1 MRLAQKAATV
11 LALASMVKSPARRK
25 ALTEQA
31 DAGLTFMSMENQ
43 GLAAGSANA
52 VFDSAVSEAM
62 WVLKREGWTEAAIA
76 QRVNEELRNAKVVPT
91 VKGRAH
97 A

>member
-11 LALASMVKSPARRK
+11 LALASLVKSEKTRRS
-25 ALTEQA
+25 LTEQA
-31 DAGLTFMSMENQ
+31 DAGLTFMSLENQ

-52 VFDSAVSEAM
+52 VFDSAVSEGIHA
-62 WVLKREGWTEAAIA
+62 LKREGWNAEAIA

-91 VKGRAH
+91 VKGRAF